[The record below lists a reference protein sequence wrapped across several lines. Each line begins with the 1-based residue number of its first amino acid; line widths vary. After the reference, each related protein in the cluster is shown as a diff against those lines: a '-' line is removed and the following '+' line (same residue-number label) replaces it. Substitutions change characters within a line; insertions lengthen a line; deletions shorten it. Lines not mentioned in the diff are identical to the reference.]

1 MQVLDRNFAAAGESE
16 RSLKDVL
23 ELADVARKVIA
34 LELLQ
39 RRRRETRRRGA
50 PLGTRRRRKTLEDG
64 ARDEADVVAALPQRR
79 HRELDDVDAVEEIL
93 AETARRDE
101 LRELLV
107 RGADDAHV
115 DRILLRRADLAH
127 ALLLD
132 GAQQL
137 HLHGERQVRHLVEEQ
152 RAAVRRLEEAFA
164 IFGGARE
171 GALLV
176 AEELALHQVL
186 GYRAAVDRHE
196 RPLAPRAVLMDQPR
210 RQL

>member
-39 RRRRETRRRGA
+39 RRQRETRRRGA
-50 PLGTRRRRKTLEDG
+50 RLRRKTLEDG

-79 HRELDDVDAVEEIL
+79 HRELDDVDPVEEVL
-93 AETARRDE
+93 AKAARRDE

-115 DRILLRRADLAH
+115 DRIL
-127 ALLLD
+127 
-132 GAQQL
+132 
-137 HLHGERQVRHLVEEQ
+137 
-152 RAAVRRLEEAFA
+152 F
-164 IFGGARE
+164 
-171 GALLV
+171 
-176 AEELALHQVL
+176 
-186 GYRAAVDRHE
+186 
-196 RPLAPRAVLMDQPR
+196 
-210 RQL
+210 